1 MTLKECQRVN
11 QKSWDYAYNLA
22 SDSAKANYEKYGQ
35 KVQIVADRVDTNG
48 GTWIYEPLQEK
59 ESTDKKIRSISSL
72 SLPDDHNEMVSI
84 FRDMHY
90 CKVLSPFHALEIIY
104 IDSQYAFGGYKTTS
118 QLFLQ

>member
-1 MTLKECQRVN
+1 MTLEECQRVN
-11 QKSWDYAYNLA
+11 QKSCDYAYDLA
-22 SDSAKANYEKYGQ
+22 SSSAKANYEKYGQ

-59 ESTDKKIRSISSL
+59 ESTDKKVRSISSL